1 MARIEL
7 KYCTIRFQ
15 DGLKGTAVGPTTPPV
30 AGATSLTV
38 TTVALNSLNPTTVP
52 VGARF
57 RIAGETTP
65 VDHAVTARVQG
76 TGTGGANETQTV
88 AVTNATSGTLKL
100 LWNGAESTEIAYD
113 ADPATVA
120 AALAPL
126 VGAVSNVAVTGSL
139 GNWTVVFQGTLANAP
154 QPYLTADTSELIG
167 TDAYVA
173 IAETVAGTAPS
184 GGGGTTSITFSP
196 ALGAGTYA
204 ASAALTFKSQQIN
217 VKIGEGN
224 LTYTEHRDYQ
234 YLLDRGLLDTVRE
247 PKDVPMDVKLDA
259 VYEHITSGT
268 SEAVCPMDALK
279 GHNSAVEW
287 VSSSPDQC
295 EPYCID
301 VLVEYDPPCAEVNR
315 ETTVFPMFRAE
326 TREMNYSAATIVLSG
341 KCMAKEP
348 TVYRGSDCDNV

>member
-1 MARIEL
+1 M
-7 KYCTIRFQ
+7 
-15 DGLKGTAVGPTTPPV
+15 
-30 AGATSLTV
+30 
-38 TTVALNSLNPTTVP
+38 
-52 VGARF
+52 
-57 RIAGETTP
+57 
-65 VDHAVTARVQG
+65 
-76 TGTGGANETQTV
+76 
-88 AVTNATSGTLKL
+88 
-100 LWNGAESTEIAYD
+100 
-113 ADPATVA
+113 
-120 AALAPL
+120 
-126 VGAVSNVAVTGSL
+126 
-139 GNWTVVFQGTLANAP
+139 
-154 QPYLTADTSELIG
+154 IG

-234 YLLDRGLLDTVRE
+234 LPARPRTVGHGARAQGRADGREARRRVRAHHQRHQRGRLPDGRLE
-247 PKDVPMDVKLDA
+247 
-259 VYEHITSGT
+259 
-268 SEAVCPMDALK
+268 

-301 VLVEYDPPCAEVNR
+301 VLVEYDPPCAPVNR

-326 TREMNYSAATIVLSG
+326 TREMNYNAATIVLSG

-348 TVYRGSDCDNV
+348 TVYRGADCDNV

>member
-1 MARIEL
+1 M
-7 KYCTIRFQ
+7 
-15 DGLKGTAVGPTTPPV
+15 
-30 AGATSLTV
+30 
-38 TTVALNSLNPTTVP
+38 
-52 VGARF
+52 
-57 RIAGETTP
+57 
-65 VDHAVTARVQG
+65 
-76 TGTGGANETQTV
+76 
-88 AVTNATSGTLKL
+88 
-100 LWNGAESTEIAYD
+100 
-113 ADPATVA
+113 
-120 AALAPL
+120 
-126 VGAVSNVAVTGSL
+126 
-139 GNWTVVFQGTLANAP
+139 
-154 QPYLTADTSELIG
+154 IG

-184 GGGGTTSITFSP
+184 GGGGTTSITISP

-204 ASAALTFKSQQIN
+204 ASAAITFKPQQIN

-224 LTYTEHRDYQ
+224 LTYTEHRDYT

-301 VLVEYDPPCAEVNR
+301 VLGGVRPALRPGQSGDERVPHVPGRDPRDELQR
-315 ETTVFPMFRAE
+315 GDHRAH
-326 TREMNYSAATIVLSG
+326 RQVHGQGAHRL
-341 KCMAKEP
+341 P
-348 TVYRGSDCDNV
+348 RPDCDNV